1 MNARMNQWFVLLL
14 VVLLCATAHAQE
26 KLQKVKIASG
36 GHIVH
41 FLPLDLAVALGYFKD
56 EGLEPKITYLKGGTA
71 TAQALISKQVDFSTN
86 SIDHAFKAAAQGKDD
101 LRMVVLMNQT
111 PGMVLVVDSRRK
123 DKVKSIADLKGMRLG
138 VTSKGSATNMVLAF
152 LLSKNGVS
160 PDDVTVVK
168 AGSSTFPPALKNG
181 DIDGGIALEPFASM
195 MVEQGDAYVLQRLIT
210 VEDSRQAFGGPY
222 NLAGIV
228 TRQDVID
235 SNPEQVQKVVN
246 AIVRALKWM
255 QKHTEEEI
263 ADALLSEVVGSDKAR
278 YVRTLKLLKE
288 FYSPD
293 GKISSKGA
301 VNVLA
306 AMKASGI
313 LPEGLQ
319 QEQDVFLT
327 NRFVAKAISLGVSM
341 TFEQVSDDLDSQSSG
356 YTWARILGTLLICVA
371 GIVIIL
377 WIRTR
382 RKSMN

>member
-1 MNARMNQWFVLLL
+1 MNARMNQCFVLLL
-14 VVLLCATAHAQE
+14 VLLLCATAQAQE

-41 FLPLDLAVALGYFKD
+41 FLPLDLAVALGYFKN
-56 EGLEPKITYLKGGTA
+56 EGLEPEITYLKGGTA

-101 LRMVVLMNQT
+101 LRMIVLMNQT
-111 PGMVLVVDSRRK
+111 PGMVLVVDSKHK

-152 LLSKNGVS
+152 LLSKNGIS
-160 PDDVTVVK
+160 LDDVTVVK

-181 DIDGGIALEPFASM
+181 DIDGGIALEPFAST
-195 MVEQGDAYVLQRLIT
+195 MVEQGTAYVLQRMIT
-210 VEDSRQAFGGPY
+210 AEDSQQAFGGPY

-228 TRQDVID
+228 TRLDVID
-235 SNPEQVQKVVN
+235 SNPEQVQKVVS
-246 AIVRALKWM
+246 AIVRALEWM
-255 QKHTEEEI
+255 QTHTEEEI
-263 ADALLSEVVGSDKAR
+263 ADTLSSEVVGSDKAR
-278 YVRTLKLLKE
+278 YVRMLKLLKE

-313 LPEGLQ
+313 LSEGLQ
-319 QEQDVFLT
+319 QEQNVFLT
-327 NRFVAKAISLGVSM
+327 NRFVAKVIYPDVSSSS
-341 TFEQVSDDLDSQSSG
+341 EEVSVDVNSQSSRHL
-356 YTWARILGTLLICVA
+356 WAAILGALLIAAGVA
-371 GIVIIL
+371 IAF
-377 WIRTR
+377 R
-382 RKSMN
+382 RRAHR

>member
-1 MNARMNQWFVLLL
+1 MNARINQCFSLLL
-14 VVLLCATAHAQE
+14 VVLLCATAQAQE
-26 KLQKVKIASG
+26 KPQKVKIASG

-56 EGLEPKITYLKGGTA
+56 EGLEPKIIYLKGGTA
-71 TAQALISKQVDFSTN
+71 TAQALMSKQVDFSTN

-111 PGMVLVVDSRRK
+111 PGMVLVVDSKHK
-123 DKVKSIADLKGMRLG
+123 DKLKSIADLKGMRLG

-160 PDDVTVVK
+160 LDDVTVVK

-181 DIDGGIALEPFASM
+181 DIDGGIALEPFASTM
-195 MVEQGDAYVLQRLIT
+195 IEQGDAYVLQRLIT
-210 VEDSRQAFGGPY
+210 AEDSQQAFGGHY

-246 AIVRALKWM
+246 AIIRSLKWM
-255 QKHTEEEI
+255 QNHTEEEI
-263 ADALLSEVVGSDKAR
+263 ANALSSEVVGSDNAR

-293 GKISSKGA
+293 GKISTEGA
-301 VNVLA
+301 DNVLA
-306 AMKASGI
+306 AMKASGV

-319 QEQDVFLT
+319 QGQAVFLT
-327 NRFVAKAISLGVSM
+327 NRFVAKAILLGVSM
-341 TFEQVSDDLDSQSSG
+341 SSEQVSDDLDSQSSG
-356 YTWARILGTLLICVA
+356 YTWAKILGTLLICAA
-371 GIVIIL
+371 GIVIML

>member
-1 MNARMNQWFVLLL
+1 MNVRMNQWFALLL

-56 EGLEPKITYLKGGTA
+56 EGLEPEITYLKGGTA
-71 TAQALISKQVDFSTN
+71 TAQALISKQVDFGTN

-111 PGMVLVVDSRRK
+111 PGMVLVVDSKHK
-123 DKVKSIADLKGMRLG
+123 DKVKSISDLKGMRLG

-160 PDDVTVVK
+160 PNDVTVVK

-210 VEDSRQAFGGPY
+210 AKDSQQAFGGPY

-235 SNPEQVQKVVN
+235 SNPKQVQKVVN
-246 AIVRALKWM
+246 VIVRVLKWM
-255 QKHTEEEI
+255 QNHTEEEI
-263 ADALLSEVVGSDKAR
+263 ADALSSEVVGSDNAR

-288 FYSPD
+288 FYSPN
-293 GKISSKGA
+293 GRISTEGA
-301 VNVLA
+301 DNVLA
-306 AMKASGI
+306 AMKASGV

-327 NRFVAKAISLGVSM
+327 NRFVAKVISLGVSM
-341 TFEQVSDDLDSQSSG
+341 SSEQVSDGLDFQSSG

>member
-111 PGMVLVVDSRRK
+111 PGMVLVVDSRHK
-123 DKVKSIADLKGMRLG
+123 DKVKNVADLKGMRLG

-160 PDDVTVVK
+160 PDDVTIVK

-210 VEDSRQAFGGPY
+210 AEDSQQAFGGHY

-235 SNPEQVQKVVN
+235 SNPDQVQKVAN
-246 AIVRALKWM
+246 TIVRALNWM
-255 QKHTEEEI
+255 QNHTEEEI
-263 ADALLSEVVGSDKAR
+263 ANALSSEVVGSDKAR

-293 GKISSKGA
+293 GRISANGAANILQSMLLSGVLDDSAHIQFSKYINNAFVDLAELDISDATQKLDSNRDAASGKDRLRFPWVFLLTVAVVALVGLFIKGA
-301 VNVLA
+301 
-306 AMKASGI
+306 
-313 LPEGLQ
+313 Q
-319 QEQDVFLT
+319 
-327 NRFVAKAISLGVSM
+327 R
-341 TFEQVSDDLDSQSSG
+341 
-356 YTWARILGTLLICVA
+356 AR
-371 GIVIIL
+371 
-377 WIRTR
+377 
-382 RKSMN
+382 